1 MIVCKMRK
9 ACRTDGFFFT
19 KADEWSDA
27 VRTRRKSD
35 ARPRPR
41 LPYFRSNSPPPF
53 LLFLQVRPFAMKRLI
68 LTRESHTFGRWTET
82 RTCMF
87 GGKIRYA
94 LSLFQKE
101 GKFESLV
108 GGREGIAREK
118 FCRPLERIIERAC
131 SSSDKQKGHDT
142 FRTTTDATGFLQS
155 SWNESTVY
163 LHRIVECARFP
174 IFNGGRVASST
185 SSLSLSLSR
194 TVHCFLYMEMPRNR
208 IRSRWLSLGM
218 VSSFTFDFE
227 KYVRRLIYK

>member
-1 MIVCKMRK
+1 MVV
-9 ACRTDGFFFT
+9 GFFFT

-35 ARPRPR
+35 ARH
-41 LPYFRSNSPPPF
+41 LPFSSFSIRHGDWYWHGT
-53 LLFLQVRPFAMKRLI
+53 L
-68 LTRESHTFGRWTET
+68 ESHTFGRNSNAYVCRKNKIRPLPFSE
-82 RTCMF
+82 
-87 GGKIRYA
+87 GGKI
-94 LSLFQKE
+94 SEF
-101 GKFESLV
+101 

-174 IFNGGRVASST
+174 IFNGGRVAFRPPPPPPSP
-185 SSLSLSLSR
+185 SL
-194 TVHCFLYMEMPRNR
+194 
-208 IRSRWLSLGM
+208 
-218 VSSFTFDFE
+218 
-227 KYVRRLIYK
+227 

>member
-53 LLFLQVRPFAMKRLI
+53 LLFLQVRPFAMEIDIDTGISYIRPMNRNSNVYVWWKNKIRPLPFS
-68 LTRESHTFGRWTET
+68 E
-82 RTCMF
+82 
-87 GGKIRYA
+87 GGKIWE
-94 LSLFQKE
+94 F
-101 GKFESLV
+101 

-185 SSLSLSLSR
+185 SSLSLSFSR

>member
-53 LLFLQVRPFAMKRLI
+53 LLFLQVRPFAMEIDIDTGISYIRPMNRNSNVYVWWKNKIRPLPFS
-68 LTRESHTFGRWTET
+68 E
-82 RTCMF
+82 
-87 GGKIRYA
+87 GGKIWE
-94 LSLFQKE
+94 F
-101 GKFESLV
+101 

-118 FCRPLERIIERAC
+118 FCRPLERIIEQAC